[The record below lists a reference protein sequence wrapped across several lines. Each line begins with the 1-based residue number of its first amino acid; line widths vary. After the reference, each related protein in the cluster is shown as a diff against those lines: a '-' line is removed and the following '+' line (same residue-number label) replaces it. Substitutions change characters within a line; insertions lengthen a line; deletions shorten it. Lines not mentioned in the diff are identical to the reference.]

1 MRDGELFAE
10 EDYAF
15 GLGDAE
21 VVDFE
26 DHGGCNVGCFSG
38 LVREWL
44 VDFVIVEGDVS
55 VSVFGWEIKCEEELT
70 LRRRIYNDLNAN
82 TIRWNVR

>member
-1 MRDGELFAE
+1 M
-10 EDYAF
+10 
-15 GLGDAE
+15 
-21 VVDFE
+21 VDFE
-26 DHGGCNVGCFSG
+26 DHGGCNVGYFGG

-44 VDFVIVEGDVS
+44 VDFVVVEGDVS

-82 TIRWNVR
+82 TIRWNFR